1 MDSREASG
9 RNERLLMLQ
18 VLRIVA
24 ALAVVFQHARG
35 RMTDFDGQ
43 INFLPFDHG
52 ARGVDLFFVISGF
65 IMVWVTKD
73 GAVAPLGFIKR
84 RFFRVWPL
92 YALVTLAAALLSF
105 LAPRFYY
112 GSTDILYIIKSA
124 FFIPTRRPSDGNL
137 FPIMV
142 PGWSLNLEV
151 VFYVIFGLSF
161 YLRNPYFIAC
171 VTVGALYLLSSQFMS
186 GGPLTA
192 AYGGR
197 DAIILEFVLGV
208 LVGVAYVK
216 GARVSQV
223 AAYAL
228 MVFGFLMLV
237 ARNQEGLVG
246 AGVPAAFI
254 VFGAVNININLGGS
268 ANRVVDLLGRASFA
282 LYLIHNF
289 AIQASTRILLDYGI
303 GSGQLNGWAY
313 FGLVASIS
321 LGASL
326 LLYRYVEAP
335 MTRSLTSPARRP
347 LTRTG
352 FAGGSSF

>member
-1 MDSREASG
+1 MANREASG

-24 ALAVVFQHARG
+24 AVAVVFQHARG

-43 INFLPFDHG
+43 INFLPFDQG

-73 GAVAPLGFIKR
+73 GAVAPLAFIKR

-92 YALVTLAAALLSF
+92 YALVTLVAALLSF

-112 GSTDILYIIKSA
+112 GSTDIVYIMKSA
-124 FFIPTRRPSDGNL
+124 FFIPAFRPNDGNL

-151 VFYVIFGLSF
+151 VFYVIFGFSF
-161 YLRNPYFIAC
+161 YLRNPYFVAC
-171 VTVGALYLLSSQFMS
+171 AAVGALYLLSNQFVS
-186 GGPLTA
+186 ASSLTA
-192 AYGGR
+192 SYGGR
-197 DAIILEFVLGV
+197 HAIMLEFVLGV
-208 LVGVAYVK
+208 LVGVAYVR
-216 GARVSQV
+216 GARVPQV
-223 AAYAL
+223 AAYVL
-228 MVFGFLMLV
+228 MAFGFLMLV
-237 ARNQEGLVG
+237 ARNQEGLIG
-246 AGVPAAFI
+246 AGIPAVFV
-254 VFGAVNININLGGS
+254 VFGAVNIDINFGGS

-289 AIQASTRILLDYGI
+289 VIQASTRILLDYGI
-303 GSGQLNGWAY
+303 GSGELNGWAY

-321 LGASL
+321 LGISL
-326 LLYRYVEAP
+326 LVYRFVEAP
-335 MTRSLTSPARRP
+335 ITKSLTAPMK
-347 LTRTG
+347 RTLPY
-352 FAGGSSF
+352 AYSKTAESA

>member
-1 MDSREASG
+1 MDSREASS
-9 RNERLLMLQ
+9 RNDRLLMLQ
-18 VLRIVA
+18 ALRIVA
-24 ALAVVFQHARG
+24 AMAVVFQHARG

-43 INFLPFDHG
+43 IDFLPFDQG

-73 GAVAPLGFIKR
+73 GAVAPFEFIKR

-92 YALVTLAAALLSF
+92 YALVTLLAALLSF

-112 GSTDILYIIKSA
+112 GSTDIVYVVKSA
-124 FFIPTRRPSDGNL
+124 FFIPAFRPNDGNL

-161 YLRNPYFIAC
+161 YLRNPYFVASAAI
-171 VTVGALYLLSSQFMS
+171 GALYMLSNQFIS
-186 GGPLTA
+186 AGPLTA
-192 AYGGR
+192 SYGGR

-216 GARVSQV
+216 GARVPQF

-228 MVFGFLMLV
+228 MAFGFFMLV
-237 ARNQEGLVG
+237 ARNHEGLIG

-254 VFGAVNININLGGS
+254 VFGAVNIDINFGGP

-289 AIQASTRILLDYGI
+289 VIQASTRILLDYGI
-303 GSGQLNGWAY
+303 GPGELGGWAY
-313 FGLVASIS
+313 FVLVASIS
-321 LGASL
+321 LGISL
-326 LLYRYVEAP
+326 LVYRFVESP
-335 MTRSLTSPARRP
+335 MTKSLTSPAKRASN
-347 LTRTG
+347 RTG
-352 FAGGSSF
+352 FARGSSF